1 MRGVPLRKNYE
12 LDDPL
17 PLKFRPW
24 DRQLY
29 RAIQE
34 DPEARAAF
42 RFLGSRLK
50 AISPSFL
57 LLSVG
62 VESDSGARPTTME
75 TLIED
80 RDWQRW
86 RSKWEGLCSLA
97 HTLRAA
103 ETKMGNHVGKNDWG
117 PAPLAIMG
125 ADRWDREFK
134 VSLLSTK
141 HLVVSQTMLRETA
154 KLIELHCDL
163 YRKFMKE
170 VPRLRP
176 KEKEQTLALLTWV
189 KVYTRGNYFERV
201 AALLNVARRLKHRKD
216 VSADSLRRLWQ
227 RNPNLRPPM

>member
-1 MRGVPLRKNYE
+1 LHKSFE

-50 AISPSFL
+50 GISSSFL

-86 RSKWEGLCSLA
+86 RSKWEGLSGLA
-97 HTLRAA
+97 HTLRGVEA
-103 ETKMGNHVGKNDWG
+103 KMERHVKKNAWG

-125 ADRWDREFK
+125 YDRFQNEFRPT
-134 VSLLSTK
+134 LLASND
-141 HLVVSQTMLRETA
+141 LVVAQVMLQETA
-154 KLIELHCDL
+154 KLIEFHCDL

-170 VPRLRP
+170 VPRVWP
-176 KEKEQTLALLTWV
+176 KQKESTLALLSWV
-189 KVYTRGNYFERV
+189 KAYTHRNYFERV
-201 AALLNVARRLKHRKD
+201 AAIVNVARQLKKRRA
-216 VSADSLRRLWQ
+216 VSADSLRRLWE
-227 RNPNLRPPM
+227 RNPHLRLPM

>member
-1 MRGVPLRKNYE
+1 LEVTVHKPFE

-42 RFLGSRLK
+42 RFLTSRLK
-50 AISPSFL
+50 GISPSFL
-57 LLSVG
+57 LLGVG

-86 RSKWEGLCSLA
+86 RSKWEGLCGLAQSL
-97 HTLRAA
+97 RGA
-103 ETKMGNHVGKNDWG
+103 ETKMERHLRKNDWG

-125 ADRWDREFK
+125 GDRWDKEFK
-134 VSLLSTK
+134 VTLLSTE
-141 HLVVSQTMLRETA
+141 HLAVAQTMLRETA

-163 YRKFMKE
+163 YQKFLKE

-176 KEKEQTLALLTWV
+176 KEKERTIILLAWV
-189 KVYTRGNYFERV
+189 KAYIRGNYFERV
-201 AALLNVARRLKHRKD
+201 AALLNVARRLKHRRE

-227 RNPNLRPPM
+227 RNPDLRPPM